1 MLMNQSVIN
10 RPELPENTGLIA
22 NNGENIGKLGHITLK
37 TCDIRGDHEQKILK
51 LVADDARINKKLTSR
66 DSLFIRYFIQ
76 GQSPKNAALNAGFPN
91 NAAIRAASW
100 LNSDFSMNKKPHV
113 FYACYLQ
120 LLELDK
126 RATVK
131 AIDVLAKRKIDAHFV
146 EVKILEQLDK
156 ANADIPAHYKT
167 TKDKETGEEIKVPV
181 YKYNQPA
188 ALKALELLGK
198 HKAIKAFENEIEH
211 KSTDLT
217 NLLSSLK
224 TNFRPPSLTAAH
236 KPGETVRAPLVI
248 DVTPIV
254 KRKAGRPRKS
264 DTPPKP
270 QVKKPRGRPKK
281 ARA

>member
-10 RPELPENTGLIA
+10 RPELPKNSDLMA
-22 NNGENIGKLGHITLK
+22 NNGKKRVLSPHISLK
-37 TCDIRGDHEQKILK
+37 RCDIRGEECQNVVKELK
-51 LVADDARINKKLTSR
+51 NNQAIYKKC
-66 DSLFIRYFIQ
+66 DSQENLFIRYFIK
-76 GQSPKNAALNAGFPN
+76 GQSPKSAAKSAGYSN
-91 NAAIRAASW
+91 STSVQASVW
-100 LNSDFSMNKKPHV
+100 LNSNAAANRKLHV
-113 FYACYLQ
+113 FYNTYLQ
-120 LLELDK
+120 LLELDN
-126 RATVK
+126 RALHSAADT
-131 AIDVLAKRKIDAHFV
+131 LAKRKIDAHFV

-167 TKDKETGEEIKVPV
+167 TKDKETGEDIKTPI

-198 HKAIKAFENEIEH
+198 HKAIKAFDNEIEH

-224 TNFRPPSLTAAH
+224 TNFRPPQLTASQSH
-236 KPGETVRAPLVI
+236 QVI
-248 DVTPIV
+248 DVTPSTII

-264 DTPPKP
+264 DTPPKQ
-270 QVKKPRGRPKK
+270 QVKKQRGRPKK